1 MCERRDCIISSHLIL
16 MPKYVRIILSVPG
29 SYEPHSDMNP
39 CTILSFETLYPMAQ
53 RGNALESLE
62 DKFRHTFRQNIQAA
76 AWYVIKMPLVG
87 TIGSNNSEGNLTFPS
102 RKPILS
108 TGPLSKVKQ

>member
-1 MCERRDCIISSHLIL
+1 
-16 MPKYVRIILSVPG
+16 
-29 SYEPHSDMNP
+29 MNP
-39 CTILSFETLYPMAQ
+39 WTTLSFEILYPMAE
-53 RGNALESLE
+53 RGNALESLA
-62 DKFRHTFRQNIQAA
+62 DKFRHTFRQNMQAV

-108 TGPLSKVKQ
+108 TSPVSEVK